1 MGDVRDNWRRIQ
13 QQIEEACRRSGRDP
27 EEVTVVAVTKYVDTE
42 RTREALDTGL
52 EHIAESRVQEA
63 LPKWNALGD
72 RGTWHFIGHLQR
84 NKVKPVVERFT
95 YLHSL
100 DRLSLAKE
108 VSRRCEQ
115 QDRIMRC
122 FLQVNVSGEDSKFGV
137 EPDKLVEFAE
147 EAAQFPY
154 LQIEGLMTMAPY
166 TDDPEETRPVFRRL
180 KELQQELQR
189 LEHPRLQVPHLS
201 MGMSRDFVVA
211 VEEGATFL
219 RLGSI
224 LVGGKK

>member
-1 MGDVRDNWRRIQ
+1 MDDIRDNWRRIQ

-27 EEVTVVAVTKYVDTE
+27 KEVTVVAVTKYVDTE

-63 LPKWNALGD
+63 LPKWDALGD

-108 VSRRCEQ
+108 VNRRCEQ

-122 FLQVNVSGEDSKFGV
+122 FLQVNVSGENSKFGV
-137 EPDKLVEFAE
+137 EPDKLVEFAK

-180 KELQQELQR
+180 KELQLEVQR
-189 LEHPRLQVPHLS
+189 LEHPRLPVSHLS